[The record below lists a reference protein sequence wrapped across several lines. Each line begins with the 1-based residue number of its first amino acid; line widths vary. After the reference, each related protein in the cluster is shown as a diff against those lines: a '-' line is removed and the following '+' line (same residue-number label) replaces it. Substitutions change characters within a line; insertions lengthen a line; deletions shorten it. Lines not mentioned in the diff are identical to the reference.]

1 MSALASLKLSASKKP
16 INQPAIVQQRT
27 KLAKRIWEQVE
38 LCKAQSTGNTFAP
51 TRLKS
56 YRDLE
61 GVRKTIS
68 APKRVK
74 PWWFVANDGKLCLNI
89 RYGSKVIELSKG
101 KTAIELANQDD
112 LLKALDIIKNAVLS
126 GELDSQIEQASGQ
139 LRAAFKK

>member
-1 MSALASLKLSASKKP
+1 MSALASLKLSSSKKP

-56 YRDLE
+56 YRDLD

-101 KTAIELANQDD
+101 KTAIELTSQDD

>member
-1 MSALASLKLSASKKP
+1 MSALATLKLSASKKP

-27 KLAKRIWEQVE
+27 KLAKRIWEQAE
-38 LCKAQSTGNTFAP
+38 LCKAQSNGNTFAP
-51 TRLKS
+51 TRLKT
-56 YRDLE
+56 YRDLD

-101 KTAIELANQDD
+101 KTAIELASQDD